1 MSYLSTAF
9 NTMDTQIINMAPKET
24 RINPRP
30 NSSKE
35 QNKYFKDPSNYLMIQ
50 KSNKLGTLRPNNM
63 NNINNKDFKYISP
76 IRPIN
81 NKEILINRRSN
92 VGRKKSFE
100 SFDDW
105 LVLGIIIIS
114 VGLFMRFKERI

>member
-1 MSYLSTAF
+1 M
-9 NTMDTQIINMAPKET
+9 
-24 RINPRP
+24 
-30 NSSKE
+30 
-35 QNKYFKDPSNYLMIQ
+35 NK
-50 KSNKLGTLRPNNM
+50 
-63 NNINNKDFKYISP
+63 INNKDLKYISP
-76 IRPIN
+76 TPIRPIKD
-81 NKEILINRRSN
+81 KEILIHRRRN